1 MMPKIRELDP
11 GASPLHFFG
20 SEVRQARAAAGMTLA
35 VLGAVVPC
43 DASTVSRVEAGLAE
57 PTERFAVAC
66 DEAFPQMNGWF
77 TRFWTGSQRW
87 AGPHPPWFRD
97 WVAIEQR
104 AGEIRWWEPLL
115 VPGLLQT
122 PGYAQAIFASW
133 RRGDGDID
141 AKLAARLA
149 RQGILDRDDPPDLRV
164 LLEESVLHR
173 SVGGPE
179 VMAAQLEHLAALGHR
194 PAITIQVVPGAAGA
208 YAGLSGAF
216 AVATMA
222 GEPQAAYLETGVRGM
237 TVLEAGPV
245 AQAATMFDDLRDE
258 ALSRPRS
265 LELITEVAEKW
276 AHEATPGSGG
286 NPATA
291 EPTAAAVLRSVADQA

>member
-1 MMPKIRELDP
+1 MPAIRDLDP
-11 GASPLHFFG
+11 GASPAHFFG
-20 SEVRQARAAAGMTLA
+20 AEVRRARVAAGMTLA
-35 VLGAVVPC
+35 DLAATVPC
-43 DASTVSRVEAGLAE
+43 DASTVSRIEAGTLSPAR
-57 PTERFAVAC
+57 RFSAAC
-66 DEAFPQMNGWF
+66 DEAFPQMSGWF
-77 TRFWTGSQRW
+77 SRFYHDSRTW

-97 WVAIEQR
+97 WVEIEAR
-104 AGEIRWWEPLL
+104 ATVIRWWEPLL

-173 SVGGPE
+173 SVGGAA
-179 VMAAQLEHLAALGHR
+179 VMAAQLELLAALGSR
-194 PAITIQVVPGAAGA
+194 PAITIQVVPEAASA

-237 TVLEAGPV
+237 TVLAAGLV
-245 AQAATMFDDLRDE
+245 GQAATMFDDLRDE

-276 AHEATPGSGG
+276 AHKATPGSGG

>member
-1 MMPKIRELDP
+1 MPKIRELDP

-20 SEVRQARAAAGMTLA
+20 AEVRQARAAAGMTLA
-35 VLGAVVPC
+35 ALGALVPC

-57 PTERFAVAC
+57 PAERFAAAC

-77 TRFWTGSQRW
+77 TRFWAGSQRW

-115 VPGLLQT
+115 IPGLLQT
-122 PGYAQAIFASW
+122 PSYARAIFASW

-164 LLEESVLHR
+164 LLEEPVLH
-173 SVGGPE
+173 SCVGGAA
-179 VMAAQLEHLAALGHR
+179 VMAAQLEHLAVLGAR
-194 PAITIQVVPGAAGA
+194 PNVTIQVVPAAAGA
-208 YAGLSGAF
+208 YAGRSGAF
-216 AVATMA
+216 AVATIA

-237 TVLEAGPV
+237 TVLEAGL
-245 AQAATMFDDLRDE
+245 AGQAATMFDDLRDE
-258 ALSRPRS
+258 ALSRTRS
-265 LELITEVAEKW
+265 LELITEVAHEW
-276 AHEATPGSGG
+276 AHQTMPGNGG
-286 NPATA
+286 NPAAA
-291 EPTAAAVLRSVADQA
+291 EPTAAAALRSVAARA